1 MRTHPPLFT
10 ALCRRL
16 SPQHPVNVLARRL
29 AVQEDTDRRLID
41 QINLGRIRASVFA
54 GMPQYRP
61 PGYSDHHGKD
71 ER

>member
-1 MRTHPPLFT
+1 MRTHPPLFA

-16 SPQHPVNVLARRL
+16 SPQHPANVLARRIAL
-29 AVQEDTDRRLID
+29 QEDTDRR
-41 QINLGRIRASVFA
+41 ASAFA
-54 GMPQYRP
+54 SMPQYRP